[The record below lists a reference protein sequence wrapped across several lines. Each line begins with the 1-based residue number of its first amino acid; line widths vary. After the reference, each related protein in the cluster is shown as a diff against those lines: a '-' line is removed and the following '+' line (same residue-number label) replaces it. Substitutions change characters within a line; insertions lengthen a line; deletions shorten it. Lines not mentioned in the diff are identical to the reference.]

1 MSDKNISWLY
11 EELPELIEENIISQE
26 TAQEIRNYYGPIKE
40 KNKQQSL
47 VLIFSILGAV
57 LIGSGIILLLAHNWS
72 ELTRLI
78 RTLIIFS
85 GLIGAQGLVGW
96 VLCNKSNSVPWRE
109 GSATFLTF
117 VVGAAIALI
126 GQTYHLPSD
135 LSNFLLTWM
144 LLSVPLV
151 YIVDTTI
158 PGLIYL
164 AGISWWSF
172 LANGSLQLLFWW
184 LLAVVIP
191 YYIRQIN
198 RDKTSR
204 KVSVLSWG
212 LIFSILLGIAAT
224 LEVSS
229 YSAILWRLIYLSY
242 FSILFLLGQKLNLKT
257 RVLEGLGLLGSWV
270 VIYELGALKNSS
282 LWELNNLNSGDLVY
296 YITIMLLLAINIYL
310 LRENY
315 LQGNRNN
322 LVLGSAPFL
331 LAITLFFSS
340 YTLNLVIY
348 NAYLLL
354 IALGVLLSGLE
365 QKRMKLANLGIVM
378 IAVQII
384 GRFFFLNISFIWR
397 GVVFVVVGIGF
408 LISNLIMSRRLE
420 GGVNNEEKSNN

>member
-11 EELPELIEENIISQE
+11 KELSKLIKEEVISKE

-40 KNKQQSL
+40 KDKEQNL
-47 VLIFSILGAV
+47 LLIFSILGAV

-72 ELTRLI
+72 ELTRLS
-78 RTLIIFS
+78 RTGIIFS
-85 GLIGAQGLVGW
+85 GLIGAQAFVGW
-96 VLCNKSNSVPWRE
+96 VLINRPYSVSWRE

-117 VVGAAIALI
+117 IVGAAIALI

-144 LLSVPLV
+144 LLTVPLV

-158 PGLIYL
+158 PAVIYL
-164 AGISWWSF
+164 AGISWWGF
-172 LANGSLQLLFWW
+172 LVQGQFRLLLW
-184 LLAVVIP
+184 LLIALVVP
-191 YYIRQIN
+191 YYLRQIKL
-198 RDKTSR
+198 DKTSR
-204 KVSVLSWG
+204 KVTVLSWG
-212 LIFSILLGIAAT
+212 LSFSIFLGISSI
-224 LEVSS
+224 LELYA

-282 LWELNNLNSGDLVY
+282 LWKLDILNSGNLLY
-296 YITIMLLLAINIYL
+296 YITIVLFLAINIYL
-310 LRENY
+310 LRENH
-315 LQGNRNN
+315 LKDNRNN
-322 LVLGSAPFL
+322 LVLGSVPFVL
-331 LAITLFFSS
+331 LLTLLFRI

-354 IALGVLLSGLE
+354 ISLEILMHGLN
-365 QKRMKLANLGIVM
+365 KKLMKLANLGILM

-397 GVVFVVVGIGF
+397 GIVFVLVGIGF
-408 LISNLIMSRRLE
+408 LVSNIIMSRRLKGE
-420 GGVNNEEKSNN
+420 SSNE